1 MIVWSINTS
10 NLWQIAFR
18 EAIIV
23 CPRESRQA
31 FWKLHFVQQ
40 LLYTSRLNPLNLLQ
54 IAFLVP
60 ISACSKKNLPT
71 HLQMAFR
78 GAMIV
83 SWKRNPPSLCKLH
96 FLEHRFMVP
105 GRNPPS
111 HLQILFPVAIS
122 VFLEINLPS
131 IFQIAYRGAIIVWS
145 KGNRSTFGKL
155 HFVESWYFGQ
165 RDIDQNLSW
174 SDYCVVKWNPPR
186 HLQIAF
192 RGAMTVWSKKIHQT
206 FGNCNS

>member
-23 CPRESRQA
+23 CPKESRQA

-96 FLEHRFMVP
+96 FLENRFMVP

-111 HLQILFPVAIS
+111 HLQISCGNQCIFGDKFTKHFSNCIS
-122 VFLEINLPS
+122 
-131 IFQIAYRGAIIVWS
+131 WS
-145 KGNRSTFGKL
+145 NYCLVEGKPIHFGKL